1 MATDPGGQPAAWAIN
16 YEALKAVFI
25 EAHGVLN
32 EFRPHQARE
41 TLIEMM
47 EEQVRRGR
55 EEIRLCEETKVKVQ
69 DVLSGLGKVAE
80 EPEIKEK
87 ASVERQA
94 GRGKRKLEVKREDE
108 NRRVWQC
115 LNRELGTA

>member
-1 MATDPGGQPAAWAIN
+1 MATDPGGQPPAWAIQ

-32 EFRPHQARE
+32 DFRPHQARE

-55 EEIRLCEETKVKVQ
+55 EEIRLCEETKVKVR
-69 DVLSGLGKVAE
+69 DVLSGLGKVTE
-80 EPEIKEK
+80 EPEVKEK
-87 ASVERQA
+87 AFVERQV
-94 GRGKRKLEVKREDE
+94 GRGKRKLEAKREDE
-108 NRRVWQC
+108 NRRVWRF
-115 LNRELGTA
+115 LDKEIGTA